1 MFYRNIIRMKRGK
14 QVSGKFIY
22 FYMPS
27 DFVQLVI
34 KIGFH
39 AILPHA
45 WLKKQIP
52 CNPNYKGK
60 NEINSSS
67 FGHLVYESLWHRYEI
82 TCLLFHKQKSVSN
95 ETLFFIELSGDLIYN
110 FKICIFNLSIVFFL

>member
-1 MFYRNIIRMKRGK
+1 MFHGNIIRMKRGK

-60 NEINSSS
+60 NEINFSL
-67 FGHLVYESLWHRYEI
+67 FGHLCINRFGTDTKLRVFCSI
-82 TCLLFHKQKSVSN
+82 NKKSVSN
-95 ETLFFIELSGDLIYN
+95 ETLFFIDLLGDLIYN

>member
-1 MFYRNIIRMKRGK
+1 MFYGNIIRMKRGK

-39 AILPHA
+39 TILPHA

-60 NEINSSS
+60 NEINGLS
-67 FGHLVYESLWHRYEI
+67 FGHLVFESLWHRYEI
-82 TCLLFHKQKSVSN
+82 TSLLFHKQKKRL
-95 ETLFFIELSGDLIYN
+95 E
-110 FKICIFNLSIVFFL
+110 